1 MGWSI
6 FSDRLLDSCHLYA
19 ALSLSCIVF
28 GKMPAMTTGQY
39 ILEVFGVAVV
49 GIGAF
54 LLTRIFA
61 LAPLQRDLTKMES
74 TCHFCFIPVLVYSS
88 FRLYFGIL
96 FHFTKTLSNT
106 RPHVGKFGVYCWL
119 FLFDYVLDFC
129 YYCWV
134 SLSMLCCADHA

>member
-1 MGWSI
+1 
-6 FSDRLLDSCHLYA
+6 
-19 ALSLSCIVF
+19 
-28 GKMPAMTTGQY
+28 MPAMTTGQY

-96 FHFTKTLSNT
+96 FHFTKSLSNT
-106 RPHVGKFGVYCWL
+106 RPHVGKFDVYC
-119 FLFDYVLDFC
+119 
-129 YYCWV
+129 
-134 SLSMLCCADHA
+134 